1 MTHRRDLGL
10 LAAAALVSAAGD
22 LAAVSALAVH
32 LQRETGSGI
41 VVAALF
47 VANWLALA
55 LGAPWGGAL
64 ADRLDARK
72 LLVRRFARP
81 GRGRRRARRHDG
93 DRGRARA
100 RGAARRRRGRR
111 RPGGVR
117 PRGRDRDRGG
127 GDAGVV
133 NARVETARN
142 LGYVLGPLAG
152 AGCVAAAGVGAALLL
167 DAASFAIVA
176 IAALALRVRRRP
188 ALGAAKPRARDGIA
202 LLAGDR
208 TLRIAVA
215 ALVGS
220 LLAMSAS
227 ISADVFFA
235 AGLGHGSWGLALLL
249 TCWTAGMT
257 AGSLAAAPRIPPRLL
272 AAAAVTAAGAQG
284 AGKLGAAAIGLFL
297 PALLFYA
304 LGGAAHGMKNVAAR
318 TLIHER
324 IHESAHGRAFA
335 AYAALR
341 NGAELAAL
349 AFGGILVDAAGGRGT
364 LAVSGAATVAVAALG
379 LAVLFSRERRRDDLG
394 HRQVLGCRLRMSD
407 PQSTRMGLAASSAER
422 Q

>member
-1 MTHRRDLGL
+1 VTQRRDLGL
-10 LAAAALVSAAGD
+10 LAAAALASAAGD

-32 LQRETGSGI
+32 LQRQTGSGL

-47 VANWLALA
+47 AANWLALA
-55 LGAPWGGAL
+55 VAAPWGGAL

-72 LLVRRFARP
+72 LLIVASLAQAAVAVALAATTATA
-81 GRGRRRARRHDG
+81 GVLALVALLGA
-93 DRGRARA
+93 
-100 RGAARRRRGRR
+100 GAAVAVPAEFALVGAIAAK
-111 RPGGVR
+111 G
-117 PRGRDRDRGG
+117 
-127 GDAGVV
+127 AGAGAV

-142 LGYVLGPLAG
+142 LGYALGPLAG

-176 IAALALRVRRRP
+176 VAALALRVRRRP
-188 ALGAAKPRARDGIA
+188 ASGATKPRARDGLALIA
-202 LLAGDR
+202 RDR

-235 AGLGHGSWGLALLL
+235 SGLGHGSWGLGLLL
-249 TCWTAGMT
+249 TCWTAGML

-272 AAAAVTAAGAQG
+272 AAVALAAAGAQG
-284 AGKLGAAAIGLFL
+284 AGKLSAAAIGLLL

-304 LGGAAHGMKNVAAR
+304 LGGAAHGVKNVAAR

-324 IHESAHGRAFA
+324 IHDSAHGRAFA

-349 AFGGILVDAAGGRGT
+349 AFGGILVNAAGGRAT
-364 LAVSGAATVAVAALG
+364 VALSGAATIAIAAIG
-379 LAVLFSRERRRDDLG
+379 LATLFSRSKSRGSPWALAPASWS
-394 HRQVLGCRLRMSD
+394 RLDTHQRG
-407 PQSTRMGLAASSAER
+407 R
-422 Q
+422 